1 MTVTPRPTLLYHFAQ
16 HVRSQPDVSC
26 ILLKRGEE
34 IVGKTWSEL
43 ALDVSQSVA
52 GLAMRGVK
60 RGDRV
65 ALASP
70 NRYEWIV
77 TDLAILSIGA
87 VNMPLHNSLTG
98 PQMRFQIVDSGADIL
113 IIAGAEQAAKLQAAE
128 PLKPTTHVATFD
140 DLPRA
145 HSKIDL
151 NVWLDDIAHNVAADD
166 LATIL
171 YTSGTTGEP
180 KGVMLTHGNLCTN
193 AEACVAGFYGGDEL
207 IDRRLNLLPFSHIF
221 ARTCDLYTLLVGGSE
236 LALAD
241 APQTAVADCAVF
253 QPTLINAVPYFY
265 ERVMRKLIE
274 VGMADEPDML
284 PQILGGR
291 VRHCCSGGAPLP
303 DHVAKFFTDRGI
315 VLTQG
320 YGLTETSPVITM
332 NMPHEYKH
340 GTVGRVVPGVE
351 VRIAD
356 DGEILTRGPHVMRGY
371 WHRPAET
378 AAALVDGWFYT
389 GDIGELDADGYLRIT
404 GRKKE
409 LIVTNGGK
417 KIVPSVVEALLGADP
432 LVKQAVVIG
441 DRRNFLTALIACDEG
456 PLATLVQEARL
467 NVEPGNLLKDERVA
481 ALVLDHLRPRL
492 ANLSYYEQVQKVAL
506 LDRELSVEREELTLT
521 MKLRRQQI
529 AANFADVIERMYA
542 GSQPDC
548 ASGMPGG

>member
-1 MTVTPRPTLLYHFAQ
+1 MPHVTPRPTLLHHFAHQ
-16 HVRSQPDVSC
+16 VRTRPDAPC
-26 ILLKRGEE
+26 IFVKRGEE
-34 IVGKTWSEL
+34 IVAKTWL
-43 ALDVSQSVA
+43 QFAHDVAHSAA
-52 GLAMRGVK
+52 GLVLRGVK
-60 RGDRV
+60 HGDRV

-77 TDLAILSIGA
+77 TDLAILSLGA

-98 PQMRFQIVDSGADIL
+98 PQMRFQIVDSGAGVL
-113 IIAGAEQAAKLQAAE
+113 VIAGPEQATKLQTAE
-128 PLKPTTHVATFD
+128 PLKLKTFVATFD
-140 DLPRA
+140 DLPRV
-145 HSKIDL
+145 SSNIDIHA
-151 NVWLDDIAHNVAADD
+151 WLDGAADNLVAAD

-193 AEACVAGFYGGDEL
+193 AEACVDGFYGGKSPEL
-207 IDRRLNLLPFSHIF
+207 VDRRLNLLPLSHIF

-241 APQTAVADCAVF
+241 TPQTAIGDCSAF
-253 QPTLINAVPYFY
+253 HPTLLNAVPYFW

-274 VGMADEPDML
+274 VGIADQPDML
-284 PQILGGR
+284 RQLLGGR

-303 DHVAKFFTDRGI
+303 DHVATFFIDRGV

-332 NMPHEYKH
+332 NMPTVYKT
-340 GTVGRVVPGVE
+340 GTVGRVVAGVD

-356 DGEILTRGPHVMRGY
+356 DGEVLTRGPHVMRGY
-371 WHRPAET
+371 WNRPEET
-378 AAALVDGWFYT
+378 RAALVDGWFYT
-389 GDIGELDADGYLRIT
+389 GDLGEVDADGYLRIT

-417 KIVPSVVEALLGADP
+417 KIVPSVVEALLSCDP

-441 DRRNFLTALIACDEG
+441 DRRNFLTALLVCDDAQLEKCVRDAG
-456 PLATLVQEARL
+456 LDVSPSDYRR
-467 NVEPGNLLKDERVA
+467 DDRVA
-481 ALVLDHLRPRL
+481 AAVLERLRPRL
-492 ANLSYYEQVQKVAL
+492 ANLSYYEQVQKVAI
-506 LDRELSVEREELTLT
+506 LDRELSIEREELTLT

-529 AANFADVIERMYA
+529 AENFAAVIERMYVA
-542 GSQPDC
+542 P
-548 ASGMPGG
+548 